1 MSAEAEA
8 KGYGHGANGTEF
20 TWNKRKCWG
29 KTLHKKVKEGD
40 QEGVQQLLSHADPGL
55 VHTRFAWIVP
65 YKDQGDQVC
74 TGEAI
79 HLAASRGHVQL
90 LKLLMQHGAQLDSQ
104 VTRQNSN
111 NYGVLQAAIFRGGS
125 GGSRE
130 MITMLCEHGADIS
143 RTNANGDTSLH
154 LAFSTGNEETIQ
166 AVHELMKKR
175 KEQNGYWVHPDDA
188 EGIRPETPLEIGF
201 RSGMMNRESLARMAH
216 CCIMSG
222 MFSQKSL
229 ARIAQLNS
237 LSPCYVASL
246 KLFIDRAP
254 ECIPSFLQML
264 GSRREELAE
273 ALWPEQKEGV
283 IPTCDRLTS
292 DDLEKLLRNSPSA
305 AEALIESCSFHPPD
319 RSDGYNK
326 LPERVSL
333 GPQNALFRL
342 LGLSQ
347 SCFQLKC
354 FYETDAEWKE
364 ERSWHSQLTQTGQH
378 EEEMKEIKIQLCRVP
393 DIITPGFFSAVL
405 GARVGDKPA
414 LFLFESLPVRAAVSF
429 VFWKRAVWTDMLQF
443 IFSLWGL
450 GLLIAETWRARETNC
465 NGMLA
470 NAVNATNQTMENPC
484 RQQLTSVF
492 TSSWTLDI
500 AGKELQHERAVVADW
515 IIAKGFVDLIL
526 EILQFAGC
534 LFISQK
540 GCYWNFGNFWDL
552 FRSLLPIFLLWF
564 YDSRLLQVLV
574 VLTYWARLLEG
585 ATLTEK
591 IGHALLP
598 LQHLLRGLVP
608 AILFT
613 LLGFLALTHALYAV
627 HDQDLDGEHQR
638 LWPNSVWGT
647 FTKLIANELDDTPL
661 KDNMEQVL
669 LLFGVLFFSVFMM
682 NVFIGVINDQYSQEK
697 KTVRLAFQ
705 SLRAQSCLTHLLR
718 MRVVPCDLLSARAAA
733 TMSVFCVIACVA
745 VQVAALAADVQL
757 PHSWQFMAFFLLQLL
772 TFMASFQRKG
782 CAFPQLSFF
791 RGCESAK
798 YLWICEPRDYG
809 DGRRQR
815 RHL

>member
-1 MSAEAEA
+1 
-8 KGYGHGANGTEF
+8 
-20 TWNKRKCWG
+20 
-29 KTLHKKVKEGD
+29 
-40 QEGVQQLLSHADPGL
+40 
-55 VHTRFAWIVP
+55 
-65 YKDQGDQVC
+65 
-74 TGEAI
+74 
-79 HLAASRGHVQL
+79 
-90 LKLLMQHGAQLDSQ
+90 
-104 VTRQNSN
+104 
-111 NYGVLQAAIFRGGS
+111 
-125 GGSRE
+125 
-130 MITMLCEHGADIS
+130 
-143 RTNANGDTSLH
+143 
-154 LAFSTGNEETIQ
+154 
-166 AVHELMKKR
+166 
-175 KEQNGYWVHPDDA
+175 
-188 EGIRPETPLEIGF
+188 
-201 RSGMMNRESLARMAH
+201 
-216 CCIMSG
+216 

-733 TMSVFCVIACVA
+733 TMRRSEKHVGALDIPMFSQSSGGLASIDQQQSLSVVA
-745 VQVAALAADVQL
+745 QRVPSESLQAMLGEPQEAFTRLLSRERPDGETELLASRCQDGKYEFEYFV
-757 PHSWQFMAFFLLQLL
+757 
-772 TFMASFQRKG
+772 T
-782 CAFPQLSFF
+782 
-791 RGCESAK
+791 CESKKGPVRIHCWSSIALK
-798 YLWICEPRDYG
+798 RAGSDSSVLYTMTLVVPELTLSPE
-809 DGRRQR
+809 RRLLLNQVW
-815 RHL
+815 HSFELE